1 MHNTINNK
9 QTNYKRQPH
18 QTPPLNYP
26 KSPQI
31 TPGRRRKRLRGW
43 GLSPAQPEPF
53 VIRLIVE
60 LRYQIRHTVPE
71 LVRYTVPMSR
81 VTIEVWKCD
90 DCGWKWIPESTTE
103 PERCPSRKCRSTTW
117 NGGKSEA
124 KKASKMITSARVD
137 KPVEIER
144 AKVERE
150 IPRPIERESPRVIEA
165 VKAETKP
172 AKLKN
177 CPRCETET
185 IPWGS
190 GRRCMKCGRNWPLES

>member
-1 MHNTINNK
+1 MGKVT
-9 QTNYKRQPH
+9 
-18 QTPPLNYP
+18 
-26 KSPQI
+26 
-31 TPGRRRKRLRGW
+31 
-43 GLSPAQPEPF
+43 
-53 VIRLIVE
+53 VE
-60 LRYQIRHTVPE
+60 A
-71 LVRYTVPMSR
+71 
-81 VTIEVWKCD
+81 WKCD
-90 DCGWKWIPESTTE
+90 LCGHVWLAGNTHPKQCAKCRTRVWNCDSEAGKTE
-103 PERCPSRKCRSTTW
+103 P
-117 NGGKSEA
+117 
-124 KKASKMITSARVD
+124 KMITSARVD